1 VARNR
6 QALRCSA
13 RRTDGQPCGAYAI
26 TGGTVCAAHGGS
38 APAVR
43 ASAELRY
50 WSARTGYAFDTAY
63 KRWRGEV
70 RDWQVQRVLAAA
82 WILGV
87 SPVGVTEFELGWLAG
102 DGRIPGEDTMPAIRV
117 DRRYGPR
124 TRTQLATRAARQAAR
139 KAADDRSS
147 A

>member
-43 ASAELRY
+43 ASAQLRY

-70 RDWQVQRVLAAA
+70 REWQVPRVLAAA
-82 WILGV
+82 GVLGI
-87 SPVGVTEFELGWLAG
+87 SPAEVTEFELGYLAV
-102 DGRIPGEDTMPAIRV
+102 DGRIPGEDTMPAVRV

-124 TRTQLATRAARQAAR
+124 TRAQLATRAARQAAR
-139 KAADDRSS
+139 KAAGVGE
-147 A
+147 